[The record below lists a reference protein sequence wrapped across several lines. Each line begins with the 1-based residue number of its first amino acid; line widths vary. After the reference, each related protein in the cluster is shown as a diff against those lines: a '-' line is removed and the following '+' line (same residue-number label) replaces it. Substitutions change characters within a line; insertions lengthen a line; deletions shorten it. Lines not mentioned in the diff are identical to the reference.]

1 MIEGRV
7 RRNYEAIIILELYG
21 PLGRVREIEA
31 AIDTGFT
38 EFLTLPAEVIS
49 QLDLPFANIGRLE
62 LANGREGTFNIHNA
76 TVIWNGEEKV
86 VPTHEADTTPLV
98 GMRLLENH
106 SLRMDVVP
114 NGTVIIEPITRE

>member
-49 QLDLPFANIGRLE
+49 QLNLPFANIGRLE
-62 LANGREGTFNIHNA
+62 LANGSESAFNIHNA

-86 VPTHEADTTPLV
+86 VPAHEADATPLV

-106 SLRMDVVP
+106 SLRMDIVIGGRV
-114 NGTVIIEPITRE
+114 TVEPLGHA